1 MNANRENENLV
12 GALRQLSVSSRRNKT
27 AQLRDIFDEI
37 EAAKAAGVS
46 NKVIVE
52 ELQKNGI
59 FFDVNNFK
67 NARSRILKERAL
79 AALQNQSL
87 PETVKPSGT
96 DHVAPREIVKD
107 LVPVP
112 SSLAQT
118 GLASMKIKTLVAQ
131 ATNKDGNKTSSLE
144 EIKNLSQQEF
154 DVADYQ

>member
-27 AQLRDIFDEI
+27 AQLRDLFDEI

-87 PETVKPSGT
+87 PEAAKPPAT
-96 DHVAPREIVKD
+96 YQVATREIAKVVVTTPNILSQTDPTYSRVKT
-107 LVPVP
+107 VTA
-112 SSLAQT
+112 LANEK
-118 GLASMKIKTLVAQ
+118 S
-131 ATNKDGNKTSSLE
+131 GNKTLSSD
-144 EIKNLSQQEF
+144 EIKELSKKEI
-154 DVADYQ
+154 DLTDYQ